1 MRLRLLKQV
10 FSLLLRWKAFCPRAT
25 NLQNK
30 LAKITANFLTKPNS
44 VVLEGLP
51 ADNLSKAICKIRE
64 TRPILTEATVGKRF
78 SANKKRETS
87 VKYTVLL

>member
-1 MRLRLLKQV
+1 MHLRLSRQV
-10 FSLLLRWKAFCPRAT
+10 FSLLLRWKVFCPQAT
-25 NLQNK
+25 NSQNK
-30 LAKITANFLTKPNS
+30 LAKITTNFQTKPNS

-51 ADNLSKAICKIRE
+51 ADNLSKVICKIRE

-78 SANKKRETS
+78 SVNKKRETS